1 MNICIETQDKET
13 WDKAQLACFKRGW
26 DWCGEEWP
34 EWDFDLQK
42 DVWKSDPEFALNHDG
57 WGEDITHLCVCD
69 GVLCTNYQDDG
80 DPVADGFILKTIDD
94 LNLVS

>member
-1 MNICIETQDKET
+1 MKICIKTQDKET
-13 WDKAQLACFKRGW
+13 WDKAQLACFKHGW

-42 DVWKSDPEFALNHDG
+42 DVWKSDPEFTLNHDG
-57 WGEDITHLCVCD
+57 WGEDITHLCVLD